1 MQFLDANPEMSTFQ
15 RKFVAEVKRCEE
27 LERIL
32 RYIGNEARKEN
43 IISPVP
49 DEEPK
54 APNPKAVTELEANLQ
69 QYEKTLSDL
78 TNNYTALLKSQTELN
93 ELKNVLHYADHFLRY
108 LFLFYFIIKF
118 LI

>member
-32 RYIGNEARKEN
+32 RYIGNEAKKEN
-43 IISPVP
+43 IISTDPV
-49 DEEPK
+49 EEPK
-54 APNPKAVTELEANLQ
+54 APNPKAITELEANLQ
-69 QYEKTLSDL
+69 QFEKTLSDL

-108 LFLFYFIIKF
+108 LL
-118 LI
+118 